1 MGVDFQGVGL
11 IEMPGDVHG
20 HHTIRIDPGQER
32 TRVET
37 MVDRVDVYVVDVQQ
51 QVAIG
56 FAQHGVGERDLV
68 HVLLRCGVVGD
79 VFHRQAAAENVL
91 GLTDARGAVGI
102 IQTLGPCL
110 YEGDVAVVRRHT
122 ASRVACLRPG
132 DEVAIK
138 EKPWRPEVCVIASI
152 TSTSNEDGP
161 MAPIEDHGY

>member
-1 MGVDFQGVGL
+1 MF
-11 IEMPGDVHG
+11 
-20 HHTIRIDPGQER
+20 R
-32 TRVET
+32 TVSLT
-37 MVDRVDVYVVDVQQ
+37 L
-51 QVAIG
+51 A
-56 FAQHGVGERDLV
+56 L
-68 HVLLRCGVVGD
+68 
-79 VFHRQAAAENVL
+79 AAALVPAAATAGPCLRAEGARSTEVL
-91 GLTDARGAVGI
+91 DSRTLRLTDARGAVGI